1 MSDKHKTPTKGPSTT
16 VDEEITEDDLD
27 QVEGGLSHHKTLR
40 AIRESPIG
48 YESPVS
54 LDAKITP
61 IGYAV
66 RTSRDTSSS

>member
-1 MSDKHKTPTKGPSTT
+1 MSDKQKPPAKGPSTT

-27 QVEGGLSHHKTLR
+27 QVEGGLSHRQTLR
-40 AIRESPIG
+40 TSQESPIG

-54 LDAKITP
+54 LDTKITP